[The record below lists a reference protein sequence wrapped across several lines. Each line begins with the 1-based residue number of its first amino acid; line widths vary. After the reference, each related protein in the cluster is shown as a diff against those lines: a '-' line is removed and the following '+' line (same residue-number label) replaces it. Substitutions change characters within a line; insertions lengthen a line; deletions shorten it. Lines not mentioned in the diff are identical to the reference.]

1 MILRSQ
7 LSRIFIRFGN
17 GARMQSVKASNFQ
30 FPLLRV
36 KLETNFLKKLITRRI
51 FTSRQLLE
59 IKTIQSPNFGKAA
72 DETYFDFKE
81 LEWNGR

>member
-30 FPLLRV
+30 FPLLRA
-36 KLETNFLKKLITRRI
+36 KLETNFSKKLITRRI

-59 IKTIQSPNFGKAA
+59 IKTIQSPNFGKAV

>member
-7 LSRIFIRFGN
+7 LSRIFIRFEN
-17 GARMQSVKASNFQ
+17 GARLQSVKGSNFQ
-30 FPLLRV
+30 FPLLRD
-36 KLETNFLKKLITRRI
+36 KLETNVLKRVITRRI

-59 IKTIQSPNFGKAA
+59 IKTIQSPNFGKA